1 MTLVGRRRKALA
13 LEDVAEVA
21 AAFGA
26 DDLGPEHSPGAILVP
41 GDSARQAVEVGR
53 PPTARLELVVG
64 LVQRR
69 IATSTAVHALGGV
82 VLVIL
87 PGSRRLSALLPENS
101 ELL

>member
-1 MTLVGRRRKALA
+1 M
-13 LEDVAEVA
+13 A
-21 AAFGA
+21 ATFGA
-26 DDLGPEHSPGAILVP
+26 DNLGPEHPPGAILVP

-53 PPTARLELVVG
+53 PSTAGLELVVG

-69 IATSTAVHALGGV
+69 IATSTAIHALGGV

-87 PGSRRLSALLPENS
+87 PSSRRLSALLSENS